1 VGPEGFLP
9 GRQDRFDRKLIQILR
24 DACSIFARKGYHN
37 ASVRDVATATGVSP
51 AGLYYYFSSKEEL
64 LFLIL
69 KHTLSSLLSRTRK
82 ALTAERKP
90 EARIGAVIGTYL
102 EFFSEHGEEIRVL
115 ERDGEALTG
124 DFREKISRL
133 QTTYEEMVATV
144 LRELRPGIGAE
155 DLRASVM
162 GLFGMLAWTHRWY
175 RLEEDP
181 PLEDLTGLFAELF
194 LRGFLSSGSSVTGTS

>member
-1 VGPEGFLP
+1 MP

-37 ASVRDVATATGVSP
+37 ASVRDVAAATGVSP

-69 KHTLSSLLSRTRK
+69 EHTLSSLLSRTRK
-82 ALTAERKP
+82 ALTADREP
-90 EARIGAVIGTYL
+90 EARIRALIGTYL

-124 DFREKISRL
+124 DFRERISGR
-133 QTTYEEMVATV
+133 QKTYEEMAAGV

-155 DLRASVM
+155 ELRASVM

-175 RLEEDP
+175 RREEDP
-181 PLEDLTGLFAELF
+181 PLEDLKGLFAELF
-194 LRGFLSSGSSVTGTS
+194 LRGFRSTGSRVPGAG